1 MEKKAV
7 LTGDIVG
14 SSRLSVE
21 KRKELFNTF
30 TILSEMILN
39 LYKEAVHY
47 PISNF
52 RGDGWQ
58 LIVDQPQK
66 ALEVCIFI
74 RAYIRFHFSNEDLD
88 SRIAIGIG
96 QIDFIPKNNISGG
109 DGPAYIISGRQLENL
124 KSERMSIDF
133 APEIELSA
141 RLGLQGIVSLMDHIA
156 STWSESQS
164 QVIFWALQER
174 KQTDIARK
182 WYPSSISQAA
192 VSKNLAS
199 AGWDAIKKNL
209 EIFEKIISN
218 N

>member
-14 SSRLSVE
+14 STRLSID
-21 KRKELFNTF
+21 KRKELFRVF
-30 TILSEMILN
+30 PVLSERLTEEYSN
-39 LYKEAVHY
+39 VVPYQ
-47 PISNF
+47 ISNF

-66 ALEVCIFI
+66 ALEISIFI
-74 RAYIRFHFSNEDLD
+74 RSFFRFRFSKEALD

-133 APEIELSA
+133 APDIELSA
-141 RLGLQGIVSLMDHIA
+141 KLGLQGIVTLLDHIA
-156 STWSESQS
+156 TKWSESQS
-164 QVIFWALQER
+164 QVIYWALQEK
-174 KQTDIARK
+174 KQIDIAQK
-182 WYPSSISQAA
+182 WYPLPISQGA

-199 AGWDAIKKNL
+199 SGWDAIKKNL
-209 EIFEKIISN
+209 EIFEKIISDN
-218 N
+218 